1 MALDFYDGDAAF
13 NEPSREVLACM
24 LDEHHHFLCE
34 PYEHSNL
41 FLKSLLANDGFKA
54 QFVARADS
62 LLSTHLSANITRGE
76 WHRATGLVASDVEAQ
91 SERTHIP
98 ENMDA
103 WLLNINHTEHFFD
116 HRPCAFRDQLES
128 HLHAALPSVWCGALE
143 PAMYAL
149 KVKPNPS
156 SGPLNLQFE
165 SDQTISAQLRVRN
178 LTGILVHEETVLVN
192 TGTNRIPVNME
203 AMPAGVYFYSLASEV
218 QVITAKG
225 VVVHR

>member
-1 MALDFYDGDAAF
+1 
-13 NEPSREVLACM
+13 
-24 LDEHHHFLCE
+24 
-34 PYEHSNL
+34 
-41 FLKSLLANDGFKA
+41 
-54 QFVARADS
+54 
-62 LLSTHLSANITRGE
+62 
-76 WHRATGLVASDVEAQ
+76 
-91 SERTHIP
+91 
-98 ENMDA
+98 
-103 WLLNINHTEHFFD
+103 
-116 HRPCAFRDQLES
+116 
-128 HLHAALPSVWCGALE
+128 
-143 PAMYAL
+143 MYAL